1 MSYNSLFVNSA
12 SDKVGYFG
20 TQGLGFNRDGFSG
33 NGDGGFYQMNAQF
46 NQDIILVNQITG
58 SHRFEDG
65 KFVITWGS
73 GYNKYLLM
81 NQTGSVYHLKITNLH
96 WIMTQTPIQ
105 FSTIISHLTTS
116 DSSKALMTMNS
127 TLTSTLKKIFQKTSK
142 STLDTTEEQ
151 KNATL
156 SIIDTDMIFLTNYQI
171 L

>member
-1 MSYNSLFVNSA
+1 
-12 SDKVGYFG
+12 
-20 TQGLGFNRDGFSG
+20 
-33 NGDGGFYQMNAQF
+33 MNAQF

-73 GYNKYLLM
+73 GYNKVLADEPDRKRISLEDYQFTLD
-81 NQTGSVYHLKITNLH
+81 NDPNTN
-96 WIMTQTPIQ
+96 Q

-116 DSSKALMTMNS
+116 DSSKVLMTMNS

-156 SIIDTDMIFLTNYQI
+156 SIIDTDMIFLINYQI